1 VPLDGVLDL
10 DVVVAEED
18 VPLDVVGRGVGGGL
32 DALALLAHAD
42 SFPRVR
48 GAGIFAA
55 RARARKRALRPAA
68 AAVESAL
75 VAEDRIELLR
85 RVPLFSDVEER
96 DLEAVANT
104 LREVNFDAGQEV
116 TTEGGGGVGFFVIQE
131 GEATVTVHGIERGRL
146 GPGDYFGEVA
156 LIARTDRT
164 ATITAATP
172 LRCLGMTS
180 WDFRPIVETNGS
192 IAWKLMQA
200 LARKLQDAESR
211 SP

>member
-1 VPLDGVLDL
+1 M
-10 DVVVAEED
+10 VAGAEILAAGARRRK
-18 VPLDVVGRGVGGGL
+18 PGL
-32 DALALLAHAD
+32 HL
-42 SFPRVR
+42 
-48 GAGIFAA
+48 
-55 RARARKRALRPAA
+55 PAP
-68 AAVESAL
+68 AVESAL
-75 VAEDRIELLR
+75 VAGDRIELVR
-85 RVPLFSDVEER
+85 RVPLFSDLEER

-104 LREVNFDAGQEV
+104 LREVTFDAGQEV

-131 GEATVTVHGIERGRL
+131 GEATVSVHGTERGKL

-164 ATITAATP
+164 ATITAATR

-211 SP
+211 NP